1 MNNKG
6 DLPVTILVIGV
17 LAVCAFAIFS
27 FIYSSFQISKSFV
40 GLELVEEANSQIETY
55 SLQHYYDYENKTKF
69 SPSFEG
75 EFSLLKEVTI
85 FSVEYNP

>member
-17 LAVCAFAIFS
+17 LAVCA
-27 FIYSSFQISKSFV
+27 FV

-75 EFSLLKEVTI
+75 GFSLLKEVTI

>member
-1 MNNKG
+1 MNKKG

-27 FIYSSFQISKSFV
+27 FIYSSSQISKSFV
-40 GLELVEEANSQIETY
+40 GLEVIEEANSEIETY
-55 SLQHYYDYENKTKF
+55 SLQYYYNYENKTKF
-69 SPSFEG
+69 SPSLDEG
-75 EFSLLKEVTI
+75 FSLLKEVTI